1 MAEQNEML
9 KIVTPMMEH
18 VCDHL
23 CRFPWEIE
31 RKEDL
36 EEVCAGCQMDKYT
49 NDILNTYN
57 RQGEWIPLTKQLP
70 EPGKPVL
77 LTIQY
82 TPFSVQSVI
91 KSVMMI
97 DKTWR
102 GYGGVEMSETPVA
115 WMRLPEPYK
124 QEKSCET
131 DWKSHLM
138 ERFGRRE

>member
-23 CRFPWEIE
+23 CRFPGEIE

-57 RQGEWIPLTKQLP
+57 RQGEWIP
-70 EPGKPVL
+70 
-77 LTIQY
+77 
-82 TPFSVQSVI
+82 
-91 KSVMMI
+91 
-97 DKTWR
+97 
-102 GYGGVEMSETPVA
+102 VA
-115 WMRLPEPYK
+115 ERLPEIGERVLITTREGEVDVDFLETSGEWFWGIEGYSVIAWMPLP
-124 QEKSCET
+124 EKYSPNLNE
-131 DWKSHLM
+131 
-138 ERFGRRE
+138 

>member
-1 MAEQNEML
+1 MAEQNEMN
-9 KIVTPMMEH
+9 KIVTPMMEY
-18 VCDHL
+18 VCDKL
-23 CRFPWEIE
+23 CRFPLEIE

-57 RQGEWIPLTKQLP
+57 RQGEWILVTERLP

-82 TPFSVQSVI
+82 APFSVKSVI

-115 WMRLPEPYK
+115 WMPLPEPYE

-131 DWKSHLM
+131 DWKSHFM
-138 ERFGRRE
+138 ERSGRRE

>member
-1 MAEQNEML
+1 MSEQNEML
-9 KIVTPMMEH
+9 KIVTPLMEH

-36 EEVCAGCQMDKYT
+36 EEVCACCQMDQYT

-57 RQGEWIPLTKQLP
+57 RQREWIPVTKQLP
-70 EPGKPVL
+70 DPGKPVL

-82 TPFSVQSVI
+82 APFSVQSVI

-115 WMRLPEPYK
+115 WMPLPKPYRLAGKGDNE
-124 QEKSCET
+124 
-131 DWKSHLM
+131 
-138 ERFGRRE
+138 